1 MIILGSRHTKEI
13 VSYCPIKKESHYLYV
28 EVEDNR
34 YATVE
39 VPEAYL
45 LN

>member
-1 MIILGSRHTKEI
+1 MIIIASKLSNEVI
-13 VSYCPIKKESHYLYV
+13 SYCPIKKESHYLYV
-28 EVEDNR
+28 EVEDDR

-39 VPEAYL
+39 VPETHL